1 MNNEH
6 YLVYV
11 RRPLGDEEMAMAF
24 EFGSAHIHMIMDS
37 PPFII
42 STIRLFSFFWLIGN
56 VCYQKEL
63 NGGAFQR
70 VVNSGEEVS
79 RLHIWI

>member
-1 MNNEH
+1 MGTICFMFIVHLETRKRQWH
-6 YLVYV
+6 
-11 RRPLGDEEMAMAF
+11 F
-24 EFGSAHIHMIMDS
+24 EFGSVHMHMIMDS
-37 PPFII
+37 PHLDDSPF
-42 STIRLFSFFWLIGN
+42 LLFWLIGN

-70 VVNSGEEVS
+70 VVNCGEEVS